1 MLESVLKENGPRIVA
16 CCGSGG
22 VGKTTVA
29 ATIGLAGAISGRKTL
44 VLTIDPAKRLADS
57 LGLGNFDHEIRKVP
71 FEKFARNGIEPSGEL
86 FAMMLDTKRTFDR
99 VIGKYATSK
108 AQKKIFENRYYQH
121 ISSTLAGSREYMA
134 MERLHEIYNEDDY
147 DLIVVDTPPT
157 INALDF
163 LDAPERLSKLLGH
176 NFFWKFFRPYLYA
189 GRFGFRL
196 FSIFASPVLKS
207 LSQVMGAR
215 VLEDAAEFFNLW
227 DDMLFEGFQKR
238 AGEVRKLLTSP
249 ETLFF
254 AVASPMARPLKE
266 ALHLY
271 EKLAENHI
279 AFGGFIVNR
288 VHPEYPDETPGET
301 SDDPKLFGS
310 IEIDPSLRDKL
321 LKNFEQ
327 FKSLG
332 NADSLAIE
340 ELKKKT
346 GPGVAVRKIPLFN
359 QDVYDIGG
367 LLHIRK
373 HLL

>member
-1 MLESVLKENGPRIVA
+1 MLEFVLKENGPRIVA

-29 ATIGLAGAISGRKTL
+29 ATIGLAGALSGRKTL

-71 FEKFARNGIEPSGEL
+71 HEKFSRNGIEPSGEL
-86 FAMMLDTKRTFDR
+86 YAMMLDTKRTFDR
-99 VIGKYATSK
+99 VVSKYATSK
-108 AQKKIFENRYYQH
+108 AQKKIFGNRYYQH
-121 ISSTLAGSREYMA
+121 ISGTLAGSREYMA
-134 MERLHEIYNEDDY
+134 MEKLYEIYNEDDY

-157 INALDF
+157 RNALDF
-163 LDAPERLSKLLGH
+163 LDAPERLSNLLGH

-196 FSIFASPVLKS
+196 FSIFASPILKS

-238 AGEVRKLLTSP
+238 AGAVRKLLASP

-271 EKLAENHI
+271 QKLAENNI

-288 VHPEYPDETPGET
+288 VHPEYPADNPEANPGDSEI
-301 SDDPKLFGS
+301 FGEVE
-310 IEIDPSLRDKL
+310 IEPSLKEKILR
-321 LKNFEQ
+321 NFEQ
-327 FKSLG
+327 FKRLG
-332 NADSLAIE
+332 VSDSRAIK
-340 ELKKKT
+340 ELKEKI
-346 GPGVAVRKIPLFN
+346 GSDVPVREIALFN

-367 LLHIRK
+367 LMQIRK

>member
-71 FEKFARNGIEPSGEL
+71 FEKFAQNGIEPSGEL

-108 AQKKIFENRYYQH
+108 TQRKIFENRYYQH

-134 MERLHEIYNEDDY
+134 MEKLHQIYNEDDY

-157 INALDF
+157 RNALDF
-163 LDAPERLSKLLGH
+163 LDAPERLSNLLGH

-238 AGEVRKLLTSP
+238 AGEVRNLLTSP

-288 VHPEYPDETPGET
+288 VHPEYPDETPEET
-301 SDDPKLFGS
+301 SDDPELFGA
-310 IEIDPSLRDKL
+310 IEIAPSLRDKL